1 MHQILHLDRHVLL
14 PTFASK
20 DAVWRHGSVY
30 AVAAKDGSE
39 EDARND
45 QGEQVMHALY
55 TVVAQLFESDDVV
68 WLQSGGACAMRQV

>member
-1 MHQILHLDRHVLL
+1 M
-14 PTFASK
+14 
-20 DAVWRHGSVY
+20 Y